1 MPTNLI
7 PSVEQF
13 TLLTAQL
20 SQRDA
25 ALAERDSEVVQL
37 RDTIAALE
45 HTLTVRTLEI
55 EEIKLQLSVLRRMQF
70 GQKSEKFERQIAQLE
85 TRLED
90 LLADEGEAEVAQPE
104 AKPPRNKAVRRPLP
118 EHLEREVRIH
128 EPVEQAC
135 PECGGELKP
144 LGEDIAEQL
153 DIISCAFK
161 VIRHV
166 RRKKACA
173 CCDCIVQA
181 PAPSRP
187 IERGI
192 ATAGLLAHI
201 AIAKFADH
209 QPLYR
214 QAVINNRQGVDYNR
228 STMGRGIGLCSVLIR
243 PLVDAAQAY
252 VMQAG
257 KVHADDTTLPV
268 LAPGNGK
275 TRTGRLWAYVRD
287 DRNAG
292 SADAPAVWFA
302 YSPDRQGRHPQEHLR
317 QFKGVL
323 QVDAYAGYHPLFVD
337 GQIREAACMA
347 HARRKIHD
355 LHVRRP
361 TVLTTQALNRI
372 GALYAIEAQ
381 IRGQLPEVRKRMR
394 QERSRPLLDD
404 FGLWLREKLLTLSAQ
419 SDTAKAINYFI
430 NQWDALIYYCDDG
443 LAEIDNNIAENALR
457 AVTLGRKNFLFA
469 GSDSG
474 GMRAA
479 SMYSLIGTCKLN
491 GIDPQA
497 YLKHVFTHI
506 GDHPVNRVHELL
518 PWNIPG
524 LRPLP

>member
-1 MPTNLI
+1 
-7 PSVEQF
+7 
-13 TLLTAQL
+13 
-20 SQRDA
+20 
-25 ALAERDSEVVQL
+25 
-37 RDTIAALE
+37 
-45 HTLTVRTLEI
+45 
-55 EEIKLQLSVLRRMQF
+55 
-70 GQKSEKFERQIAQLE
+70 
-85 TRLED
+85 
-90 LLADEGEAEVAQPE
+90 
-104 AKPPRNKAVRRPLP
+104 
-118 EHLEREVRIH
+118 
-128 EPVEQAC
+128 
-135 PECGGELKP
+135 
-144 LGEDIAEQL
+144 
-153 DIISCAFK
+153 
-161 VIRHV
+161 
-166 RRKKACA
+166 
-173 CCDCIVQA
+173 
-181 PAPSRP
+181 
-187 IERGI
+187 
-192 ATAGLLAHI
+192 
-201 AIAKFADH
+201 
-209 QPLYR
+209 LYR

-228 STMGRGIGLCSVLIR
+228 STMGRGIGLCSALIR

-287 DRNAG
+287 DRNSG
-292 SADAPAVWFA
+292 GADAPAVWFA
-302 YSPDRQGRHPQEHLR
+302 YSPDRQGRHPQEHLK

-337 GQIREAACMA
+337 GQIREVACMA

-361 TVLTTQALNRI
+361 TALTTQALNRI
-372 GALYAIEAQ
+372 GVLYAIEAE
-381 IRGQLPEVRKRMR
+381 IRGQLPEVRLRMR

-443 LAEIDNNIAENALR
+443 LSEIDNNIAENALR

-474 GMRAA
+474 GARAA

-491 GIDPQA
+491 SIDPQA
-497 YLKHVFTHI
+497 YLKHVLTHI

-518 PWNIPG
+518 PWNVPG
-524 LRPLP
+524 LRPPP